1 MEKTNKVRQQFQ
13 FQNRTQKNPKRRL
26 RKREKIEIGKGERKG
41 ERERKRGRKRGSSE
55 K

>member
-13 FQNRTQKNPKRRL
+13 FQNRTQKNPERRL

-41 ERERKRGRKRGSSE
+41 EREREEEREEERE
-55 K
+55 Q